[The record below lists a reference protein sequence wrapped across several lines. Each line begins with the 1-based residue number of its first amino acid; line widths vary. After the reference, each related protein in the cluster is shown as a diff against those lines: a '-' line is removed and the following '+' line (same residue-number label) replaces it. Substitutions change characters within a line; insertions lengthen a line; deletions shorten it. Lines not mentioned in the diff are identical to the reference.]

1 MGERG
6 IFNEIREA
14 LDEVMSGRRYLIST
28 VEKLKKSLPDL
39 APDIE
44 KLKSTIDSISQLSDI
59 SKGLTGSLSELREAL
74 TIVKTLSSTT
84 QSMKNDLTNM
94 SNNVMALRPILD
106 SIRDYSQRNENGL
119 RGIAQAMQTIMGQLG
134 EVLAKLG

>member
-1 MGERG
+1 MAERG

-14 LDEVMSGRRYLIST
+14 LDEVMAGRRYLISEI
-28 VEKLKKSLPDL
+28 EKLKKALPDL
-39 APDIE
+39 GPEVE
-44 KLKSTIDSISQLSDI
+44 KLTGAIDSISQLSEI
-59 SKGLTGSLSELREAL
+59 SRGLTGSLTDLKESLS
-74 TIVKTLSSTT
+74 IVKTLSTT
-84 QSMKNDLTNM
+84 VQSMKNDLSNM

-119 RGIAQAMQTIMGQLG
+119 RGMAQALQTIMGQLG